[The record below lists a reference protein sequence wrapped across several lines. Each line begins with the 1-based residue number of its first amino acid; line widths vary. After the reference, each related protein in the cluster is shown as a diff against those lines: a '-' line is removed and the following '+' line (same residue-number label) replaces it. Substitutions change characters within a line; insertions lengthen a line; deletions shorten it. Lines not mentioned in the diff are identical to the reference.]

1 MIAPALP
8 RSFDSTT
15 YSTLER
21 VTQLRGIDVGK
32 SRS

>member
-1 MIAPALP
+1 MIAPALHVCP
-8 RSFDSTT
+8 R